1 MSIRLPRFI
10 IIFLKSMK
18 KIIALSI
25 VGPIMLTSCFFD
37 KTEPTVNTQDSK
49 TGAQSN
55 VTSNDASN
63 TSSVKKEVVSKG
75 DTVSVD
81 YVGTLEDGTVFD
93 ASLEEF
99 AKKTKNYTPGARK
112 YEPLTFTVGAGQMIQ
127 GFDA

>member
-1 MSIRLPRFI
+1 
-10 IIFLKSMK
+10 MK